1 MTRPVALEGVRFP
14 IRFGRLHLLL
24 AVLGMTRS
32 RSYVD
37 VGPGLVVVRAG
48 VWFSATVPRASIRS
62 ATPSP
67 ARPWSIGI
75 HGWGGRWIVNGAAA
89 PMARIT
95 VEPPAAARTLV
106 FRLRL
111 RELEVSVDSP
121 AALVAALDVDP

>member
-1 MTRPVALEGVRFP
+1 VTGGHTPATARIP
-14 IRFGRLHLLL
+14 IRFGRLGLLL

-37 VGPGLVVVRAG
+37 VGPDLVVVRAG

-62 ATPSP
+62 AAASP

-75 HGWGGRWIVNGAAA
+75 HGWRGRWIVNGAAA

-95 VEPPAAARTLV
+95 IEPPAPARTLGL
-106 FRLRL
+106 RLGL
-111 RELEVSVDSP
+111 RELEVGVDP
-121 AALVAALDVDP
+121 AALVDALAAGS

>member
-1 MTRPVALEGVRFP
+1 MTGPVVREGVRFP
-14 IRFGRLHLLL
+14 LRFGRLRLLL

-37 VGPGLVVVRAG
+37 VGPDLVVVRAG

-62 ATPSP
+62 AAPGP

-75 HGWGGRWIVNGAAA
+75 HGWSGRWIVNGAAA

-95 VEPPAAARTLV
+95 IEPPAAARTLV

-111 RELEVSVDSP
+111 SELQVSVDDP
-121 AALVAALDVDP
+121 TALVEALDIGP